1 MSGTIPQGAPT
12 DIREKVIGSVTV
24 RIDRL
29 LCVGFGDC
37 IEGAEQ
43 IFELDEEGIVR
54 FLDGT
59 CALENLLQACRA
71 CPVDALTVFDAEG
84 RQLVP

>member
-1 MSGTIPQGAPT
+1 MSEQLIPTQP
-12 DIREKVIGSVTV
+12 EKVIGSLTV

-43 IFELDEEGIVR
+43 LFELDEEGIVR
-54 FLDGT
+54 FLDGSST
-59 CALENLLQACRA
+59 EEKLLQACRA
-71 CPVDALTVFDAEG
+71 CPVDALTVFDADG